1 MLLTYSTLLLL
12 LVLLATGTFSTEL
25 VNDLLKECAR
35 MKEFDH
41 PNVLNLKGVCLDGGP
56 VPYIIMPFM
65 TNGSL
70 QSYLKENSESLV
82 MDLSF
87 TDPNEVV
94 RSRLLQFPIH
104 FNYLISAYHS
114 EEIARYVLASCQRDG
129 ISGQQENCT

>member
-1 MLLTYSTLLLL
+1 
-12 LVLLATGTFSTEL
+12 
-25 VNDLLKECAR
+25 

-70 QSYLKENSESLV
+70 QSYLKENRESLV
-82 MDLSF
+82 MDPSS

-94 RSRLLQFPIH
+94 RRQK
-104 FNYLISAYHS
+104 
-114 EEIARYVLASCQRDG
+114 IAVTHMQVSIALYKQ
-129 ISGQQENCT
+129 CTHNWTYMVM